1 MRFVLLT
8 TLFIP
13 FWQLFRL
20 ERRHIRDASN
30 PFEIPDTVFKSL
42 YRLPKQLA
50 INLIAELEVFMVET
64 VRSTSVP
71 NALKVLCALHFYAH
85 GSYQKSV
92 GQDFFLGLSQTTV
105 SRCIESVSEIISG
118 QLSRRYL
125 KFPRGVI
132 GCIDCTHVAV
142 IAPSLEHP
150 QYPGYAYL
158 NRKGYYSINVQIICD
173 ANLSILNCNTMY
185 PGSTHDAAIWQM
197 STVQRYL
204 RENHVRGTWL
214 LGDSGYPL
222 QPWLLTPIEN
232 AAEDSPEGRYTRA
245 HIRTR
250 NVVERCNGVLKNRFR
265 CLLKHRAL
273 HYNPTKA
280 AKIIY
285 SCCVL
290 HNILIK
296 NNVEADEEM
305 NMEDNGEYRNG
316 HNRSVSLRTK
326 QMSIR
331 NGHFYSL

>member
-1 MRFVLLT
+1 MNLEVGVL
-8 TLFIP
+8 IAEDIERAVEM
-13 FWQLFRL
+13 QLFRL

-42 YRLPKQLA
+42 YRIPKQLA

-125 KFPRGVI
+125 KFPRGEDSQLTLKRRFMEKYHFPGVI

-142 IAPSLEHP
+142 IAPPLEHP

-173 ANLSILNCNTMY
+173 ANLSILNCNAMY

-232 AAEDSPEGRYTRA
+232 AAEDSPE
-245 HIRTR
+245 
-250 NVVERCNGVLKNRFR
+250 
-265 CLLKHRAL
+265 
-273 HYNPTKA
+273 
-280 AKIIY
+280 
-285 SCCVL
+285 
-290 HNILIK
+290 
-296 NNVEADEEM
+296 DEEM
-305 NMEDNGEYRNG
+305 NMEDNGYDYPDIPNNADIQDGEILAAGR
-316 HNRSVSLRTK
+316 RARAQL
-326 QMSIR
+326 IR
-331 NGHFYSL
+331 NHFTR